1 MAFTIERRGTILILL
16 VTEPKVEGMPRG
28 LAAVQRCLDEG
39 GITEVRVG
47 FDEQAWNTAW
57 VRNGLTALEATLKD
71 RGIPVRVLGTDARL
85 EPLRASEAQRVSTPP
100 ASGRARVSDERG
112 S

>member
-1 MAFTIERRGTILILL
+1 MAFTLERNGTILTLL

-28 LAAVQRCLDEG
+28 LAAVLRALDEG
-39 GITEVRVG
+39 GITEVQVG
-47 FDEQAWNTAW
+47 FDEAAWNTQW

-85 EPLRASEAQRVSTPP
+85 VPPRAS
-100 ASGRARVSDERG
+100 
-112 S
+112 

>member
-1 MAFTIERRGTILILL
+1 MAFTLERHGTILTLL

-28 LAAVQRCLDEG
+28 LAAVQRALAEG

-47 FDEQAWNTAW
+47 FDEEAWKMQW

-85 EPLRASEAQRVSTPP
+85 EPPRAS
-100 ASGRARVSDERG
+100 
-112 S
+112 